1 MNTKTMKW
9 LLQREFWEYKGS
21 MFWAPLLVAGLLV
34 VLMGGGLLYG
44 LAQHFPSHLT
54 VGGYTIQAGG
64 KTVHV
69 ALAVQKRIATI
80 ASGTYLGAAA
90 PLFGLLAVVVFSYCL
105 GTLHDERRD
114 RSILFWKSLPVSDS
128 MTVLSKAATAMVV
141 APLITIVLGT
151 VCSLILLLVLCLAFS
166 LNGVNMF
173 GLVLASP
180 DLYLS
185 PLRLLAL
192 LPVYVVW
199 ALPTVGWLML
209 VSSWARSKPILWA
222 VGVPLVGLLIVK
234 WATLATDNL
243 SGEPSNL
250 MHYAS
255 DAVARILTGVVPGIW
270 YSFAGGAPAAL
281 RAGDNGFDAGSVVT
295 SSYATLGTADAWIG
309 VAIGA
314 AMLYAAM
321 RLRRYRDEG

>member
-21 MFWAPLLVAGLLV
+21 MFWAPLIVAGLLV
-34 VLMGGGLLYG
+34 LLMGGGLLYG
-44 LAQHFPSHLT
+44 LGQHFPSRLT
-54 VGGYTIQAGG
+54 IDGHTLESGGH
-64 KTVHV
+64 TVRV
-69 ALAVQKRIATI
+69 AIDLQHKIARV
-80 ASGTYLGAAA
+80 ASSAYLGAAA
-90 PLFGLLAVVVFSYCL
+90 PLFALMAVVIFSYCL

-114 RSILFWKSLPVSDS
+114 RSILFWKSLPVSDG
-128 MTVLSKAATAMVV
+128 MTVLSKAATAMIV
-141 APLITIVLGT
+141 APLITIVLAT
-151 VCSLILLLVLCLAFS
+151 VSSLLLLFVLCLAVS
-166 LNGVNMF
+166 LNGVHMF
-173 GLVLASP
+173 GIVLASP

-222 VGVPLVGLLIVK
+222 VGVPLIGLLVVK
-234 WATLATDNL
+234 WATFAMDNL
-243 SGEPSNL
+243 AGEPSNL

-255 DAVARILTGVVPGIW
+255 GAAARILTGVVPGIW
-270 YSFAGGAPAAL
+270 YSFTGAPAAL
-281 RAGDNGFDAGSVVT
+281 RPSDDGFDPGSLLT
-295 SSYATLGTADAWIG
+295 SSYGTLATADAWIG
-309 VAIGA
+309 FAIGA

>member
-21 MFWAPLLVAGLLV
+21 MFWAPLIVAGLLV
-34 VLMGGGLLYG
+34 ALLGGSLLYG

-54 VGGYTIQAGG
+54 IDGYTVQVGGKA
-64 KTVHV
+64 VHV
-69 ALAVQKRIATI
+69 ALDVQKRVAMI
-80 ASGTYLGAAA
+80 ASGSYLGAAA

-151 VCSLILLLVLCLAFS
+151 LCSLILLFVLCLAAS
-166 LNGVNMF
+166 LNGVHMF

-234 WATLATDNL
+234 WTTLAMDNL

-270 YSFAGGAPAAL
+270 YSFVGGPPSIL
-281 RAGDNGFDAGSVVT
+281 RPKDASFDPGSLVT
-295 SSYATLGTADAWIG
+295 SSYGTLATADAWIG

>member
-21 MFWAPLLVAGLLV
+21 MFWAPVIVAVLLV

-44 LAQHFPSHLT
+44 LAQHFPSQLT
-54 VGGYTIQAGG
+54 IDGYTVQTGG
-64 KTVHV
+64 KTIRV
-69 ALAVQKRIATI
+69 ALDVQKRIALI
-80 ASGTYLGAAA
+80 ASGTYLGAAV

-105 GTLHDERRD
+105 GTLHDEQRD

-128 MTVLSKAATAMVV
+128 MTVLSKAATAMIV

-151 VCSLILLLVLCLAFS
+151 VSSLILLFILCLVTS
-166 LNGVNMF
+166 LNGIDMF
-173 GLVLASP
+173 GAVLGSP

-222 VGVPLVGLLIVK
+222 VGVPLVGLLIAK
-234 WATLATDNL
+234 WVSLAMGEFAGEPLNIWHYATDT
-243 SGEPSNL
+243 
-250 MHYAS
+250 
-255 DAVARILTGVVPGIW
+255 VARLLTGVVPGIW
-270 YSFAGGAPAAL
+270 YTFTGNGPAAL
-281 RAGDNGFDAGSVVT
+281 RPGDNGFDPGSLVT